1 MDEFENNN
9 YTENNNTENN
19 NTGNEESRGTYSNMP
34 VAMQTPKS
42 SPVNGNSN
50 ANQKKKKHGFG
61 RFCGRVL
68 LLILGGALFGAC
80 AAFVLYEGYF
90 NMDRILGKTS
100 EEIQDEFDTEA
111 YKTLIEKDILAK
123 LDEREDLEEGSVKTV
138 VTENDVTMRVTDVSD
153 IVEVVMP
160 SVVSI
165 TNSYTY
171 VTNYWGME
179 YSQPSEASG
188 SGIIIGENDEELM
201 IATNNHVI
209 ESAEEL
215 TVQFIDGETAEAKV
229 KGADADNDVA
239 VIAVKF
245 EDLKAS
251 TIDSIDVATL
261 GDSDSLK
268 VGEPAIAIGNALGYG
283 QSVTTGVIS
292 ALDRKIEIDE
302 NKFSEGFIQTDAA
315 INPGNSG
322 GALLN
327 DRGEV
332 IGINSSKI
340 GGTTVEGMG
349 YAIPITRALPIIDD
363 LKTKKTK
370 TEVKEEKRG
379 YLGISGRGIS
389 DEMADV
395 YEFPKGVFVYEVYE
409 GTGAEEAG
417 LRKGDIIVKLDGST
431 IRGMEQLQGELAY
444 YEAGETVEVI
454 VKRMSAEGS
463 YEDVTFE
470 VELVPADM
478 MPSE

>member
-1 MDEFENNN
+1 MDEFENNC
-9 YTENNNTENN
+9 TENNNTENN

-251 TIDSIDVATL
+251 TKDSIDVATL

>member
-1 MDEFENNN
+1 MDEFENNC
-9 YTENNNTENN
+9 TENNNTENN